1 MTNKYQHLFAL
12 SLMVFSL
19 SLISCT
25 VNDFS
30 SSSQST
36 SSSTTTTSQND
47 DKLSFQINIYGD
59 GQVNAYFDGI
69 VLNSDNFDDVVDV
82 GDIVVVDCQKSF
94 GYYLDRILINQENME
109 QRDNYYIFNVSEGNN
124 IVDVYFE
131 KIATSIDDF
140 SFIIENNEATL
151 VKYEQPNV
159 TLIPDPVIIP
169 DEVIID
175 NVTYPVTKIDG
186 YALSNRDVHSYQ
198 IGKNVKEIE
207 DYAFGSASYSLENIY
222 VDEGNTNFISSDG
235 ILYDKI
241 NHKLIKAGENYQKQ
255 EITLLDDTLTI
266 GIEAL
271 SNLRNVRQ
279 IHLNNGLEKID
290 EYALANSNISSL
302 TIPNSVTE
310 IGGSAFQQS
319 ALEEV
324 VLSSNLTTLGVQAFY
339 SCSNLKSIAI
349 PSSLRIIPEYA
360 FNYCRNLKEIIFNE
374 GLLEIQDQAFVS
386 VPIESI
392 TFPNSLKR
400 IGNSVFSQ
408 CFNLVEV
415 NFNDGLEEIG
425 NYAFERAN
433 NIESINLPSSLTK
446 IGYNPF
452 AGILRLG
459 QNNNFTIEENQ
470 HFEIID
476 SVLYQNT
483 DEGKILITY
492 PMGKT
497 NADFIV
503 NESVVRLENASFM
516 YQRSVFTIT
525 LPTTLKSIGDA
536 FENMYLDMP
545 SSDQTYSLTI
555 NYLGT
560 IKQFQQVQLSSNWHN
575 GTAITDNAIT
585 CLDGK
590 YNVI

>member
-1 MTNKYQHLFAL
+1 MTNKYRHLFAL
-12 SLMVFSL
+12 SLMVFSF

-94 GYYLDRILINQENME
+94 GYYLDCILINQENME

-279 IHLNNGLEKID
+279 IQLNNGLKKID

-324 VLSSNLTTLGVQAFY
+324 ILSSNLTTLGVQAFY

-349 PSSLRIIPEYA
+349 PSSLQIIPEYA

-392 TFPNSLKR
+392 TFPDSLKR

-408 CFNLVEV
+408 CFSLVEV

-433 NIESINLPSSLTK
+433 NIKSINLPSSLTK
-446 IGYNPF
+446 VGYNPF

-459 QNNNFTIEENQ
+459 QNNNFTIKENQ
-470 HFEIID
+470 NFEIID

-503 NESVVRLENASFM
+503 NEDVIRLENASFM

-590 YNVI
+590 YSII

>member
-1 MTNKYQHLFAL
+1 MTNKYRHLFAL

-47 DKLSFQINIYGD
+47 DKLSFKINIYGD
-59 GQVNAYFDGI
+59 GQVNAYFDG
-69 VLNSDNFDDVVDV
+69 VTLNSDNFDGVVDV
-82 GDIVVVDCQKSF
+82 GDIVVIDCQKSF

-169 DEVIID
+169 DEVIVD

-207 DYAFGSASYSLENIY
+207 DYAFGSGSYSLEKIY
-222 VDEGNTNFISSDG
+222 VDEANTNFISSDG

-279 IHLNNGLEKID
+279 IQLNNGLEKID

-319 ALEEV
+319 AFEEV
-324 VLSSNLTTLGVQAFY
+324 ILSSNLTTLGVQAFY

-349 PSSLRIIPEYA
+349 PSSLKIIPEYA

-392 TFPNSLKR
+392 TFPHSLKR

-503 NESVVRLENASFM
+503 NEGVIRLENASFM

-560 IKQFQQVQLSSNWHN
+560 IEQFQQVQLSSNWHN

-590 YNVI
+590 YNII